1 MKEDMIKYK
10 EFCDD
15 KRRRIAKYTDLN
27 ERLKEA
33 LDAKSKSRLNRA
45 MVSCCVGSR
54 Y

>member
-27 ERLKEA
+27 QRLKEA
-33 LDAKSKSRLNRA
+33 LDAKRKSRLNGT
-45 MVSCCVGSR
+45 MVSSR

>member
-1 MKEDMIKYK
+1 MKEDMTKYN

-15 KRRRIAKYTDLN
+15 KRRRIAKYMDLN

-33 LDAKSKSRLNRA
+33 LDAKSKSILNGT
-45 MVSCCVGSR
+45 MVSCCDGSR